1 MNELRLK
8 TTEMFGEVQT
18 DIYENESHEMFMTIE
33 QLGRCLGYANGR
45 KGVDNLIFRNK
56 YLK

>member
-1 MNELRLK
+1 MNELQLK

-33 QLGRCLGYANGR
+33 QLGRCLGMQMVE
-45 KGVDNLIFRNK
+45 KV
-56 YLK
+56 